1 MRGPSGHVTV
11 GTPGWAQADVR
22 KLLRVVRLRCVRSG
36 ADELKELL
44 DCLEHT
50 RSRVRAFVFVC
61 V

>member
-50 RSRVRAFVFVC
+50 RS
-61 V
+61 